1 MTDRHAVITNSDP
14 SDDTVRI
21 PYSKYKLLTLSAI
34 CFLMS
39 IAAFSKLL
47 DEGVADGDPVSDYG
61 LIVIG
66 IAIGGWMLHWAFEKR
81 PALVIDADGISA
93 IRPDTGLIPWRCVSA
108 LGMTKLAII
117 RAAVMVGIDEDQA
130 TGEEKERW
138 KRRYASKF
146 MNPSLSRFQTQTG
159 VPQTIQISISFMA
172 IGRKGL
178 QQILEDKVHRDEP
191 Q

>member
-1 MTDRHAVITNSDP
+1 MTDRHAVITNP
-14 SDDTVRI
+14 HPTDDTIRI
-21 PYSKYKLLTLSAI
+21 PFSRYKLLTLSAI
-34 CFLMS
+34 SFVMS

-47 DEGVADGDPVSDYG
+47 NEGVSEGEPVTDYG

-81 PALVIDADGISA
+81 PALVIDKDGISA

-117 RAAVMVGIDEDQA
+117 RAAVMVGIDDDQA
-130 TGEEKERW
+130 TEEEKERW

-146 MNPSLSRFQTQTG
+146 MNPSLSRFQSQTG
-159 VPQTIQISISFMA
+159 VPNTIQISISFLPLCLLSDF
-172 IGRKGL
+172 I
-178 QQILEDKVHRDEP
+178 
-191 Q
+191 